1 MASNSVSE
9 LRRLANIAYDEVSG
23 GDNLL
28 AIETLEQLEDK
39 ANEIRRELQ
48 KDLDSSEEHF

>member
-1 MASNSVSE
+1 MMASNSAAE

-23 GDNLL
+23 GDTLL

-39 ANEIRRELQ
+39 ANDLKRDLQ
-48 KDLDSSEEHF
+48 KQLDSQGGE